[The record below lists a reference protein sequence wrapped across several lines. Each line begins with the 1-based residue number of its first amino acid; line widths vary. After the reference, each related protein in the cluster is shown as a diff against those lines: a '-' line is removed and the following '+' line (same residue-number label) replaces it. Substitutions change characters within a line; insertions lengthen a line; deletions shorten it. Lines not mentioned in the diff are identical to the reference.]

1 MKHAIR
7 IMMVTLCLLLSSI
20 LLRAND
26 PAQEF
31 SISNNPNG
39 VWSYG
44 FTPTLGGP
52 FTLADK
58 KWINLMNID
67 EYQQGADAWFSTAQA
82 NCDNGI
88 GGGVARVEQ
97 EQLHGSQMFFRDTV
111 TQHPGCHGELATLRW
126 TAPLRG
132 TYEFRGNFQGTQL
145 ACGGTST
152 DVHIRWNSATSL
164 FDGDIYGFVDN
175 RELLFKVQQQ
185 VAAGDTIDFAVGFG
199 LDGNYYCDGTA
210 LQLIIDRLTSID
222 IKPGDPT
229 NTIHIGTPGTVAVAI
244 LSDAS
249 FDAPTMVSRRDLTFG
264 RMGDE
269 QSLVYVADPSA
280 TGLQIPACSVL
291 DVNGDGRKDLVCQ
304 FDRQKAGFQLTDT
317 VGTVGGKT
325 MTGITIKGADS
336 VYIVQ

>member
-1 MKHAIR
+1 MKYLIR
-7 IMMVTLCLLLSSI
+7 LVMVTLCLLLSSI

-52 FTLADK
+52 FALADK
-58 KWINLMNID
+58 KSANLMGLD
-67 EYQQGADAWFSTAQA
+67 YQQGSDWWLSTAQA
-82 NCDNGI
+82 DCDNWL

-111 TQHPGCHGELATLRW
+111 TEHPGCHGELATLRW

-175 RELLFKVQQQ
+175 RELLFNVQQQ

-210 LQLIIDRLTSID
+210 LQLTIDLITSID

-229 NTIHIGTPGTVAVAI
+229 KTIHIGTPGTVPVAI

-249 FDAPTMVSRRDLTFG
+249 FDAPAMVARSSLTFG

-269 QSLVYVADPSA
+269 QSLLYVADPS
-280 TGLQIPACSVL
+280 TGLQMPACSVL
-291 DVNGDGRKDLVCQ
+291 DVNGDGRMDLVCQ
-304 FDRQKAGFQLTDT
+304 FDVQRAGFKLTDRFG
-317 VGTVGGKT
+317 VVRGKT
-325 MTGITIKGADS
+325 MTGITIRGTDS
-336 VYIVQ
+336 VYIMQ